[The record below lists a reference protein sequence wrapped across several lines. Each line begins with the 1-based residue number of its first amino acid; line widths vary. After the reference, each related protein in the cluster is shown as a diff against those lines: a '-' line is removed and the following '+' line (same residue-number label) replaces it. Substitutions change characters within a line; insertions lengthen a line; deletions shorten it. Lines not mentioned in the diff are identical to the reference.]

1 MKSLK
6 NITMKI
12 LILICL
18 LGLAACNQNSSPDGR
33 SQLRDEEIHK
43 EIERLKSQQ
52 NVILDSI
59 QSLNKQLQK
68 LKQNPTQ

>member
-1 MKSLK
+1 MKSFK
-6 NITMKI
+6 KITMKI
-12 LILICL
+12 LVLSFL
-18 LGLAACNQNSSPDGR
+18 LGLAACNRTSSPEGR

-68 LKQNPTQ
+68 LKQNPN